1 MMQTFNIVDLVLQGF
16 VFLLVILFFVSL
28 FLFVKRILIN
38 QKEKAANNAKL
49 EKKLDKIIELLE
61 KRNRD
66 K

>member
-61 KRNRD
+61 KGNRD

>member
-1 MMQTFNIVDLVLQGF
+1 MMETFNTVDLVLQGF
-16 VFLLVILFFVSL
+16 FFLLVILFFVSL

-61 KRNRD
+61 KGNRN

>member
-1 MMQTFNIVDLVLQGF
+1 METFNIVDLVLQGF

-28 FLFVKRILIN
+28 YLFVKRILTN
-38 QKEKAANNAKL
+38 QKEKAKNNAKL
-49 EKKLDKIIELLE
+49 EEKLDKIIELLE

>member
-1 MMQTFNIVDLVLQGF
+1 MMETFNIVDLVLQGF

-28 FLFVKRILIN
+28 YLFVKRILTN
-38 QKEKAANNAKL
+38 QKEKAKNNAKL
-49 EKKLDKIIELLE
+49 EEKLDKIIELLE